1 MVAKSDVREVL
12 RYGPLTAA
20 LLLNMKLQDFEGEVP
35 LSFTNWTAKSRVEGL
50 MFGKMLAGANRCF
63 VQLDHTTQR
72 AHKKYPARMG
82 ISAAWDLN
90 ECLLLHLRFVF
101 MEASSYHFVLMEAAA
116 FCINNNARSCIPH
129 ALCKATTTSYVID
142 NEGEPIPDVAEQHMV
157 DCCIGNEAD
166 PKGRECTTSSFLKG
180 DRFLKNVGVYKTYKT
195 EDYGKYTS

>member
-1 MVAKSDVREVL
+1 MNFE
-12 RYGPLTAA
+12 A
-20 LLLNMKLQDFEGEVP
+20 LVSGSVMCC
-35 LSFTNWTAKSRVEGL
+35 SRTYIADLPFSGTVIIYQLDGQITC
-50 MFGKMLAGANRCF
+50 GGANVWEDVSRGESMFCSAGSYYP
-63 VQLDHTTQR
+63 TSTQEI
-72 AHKKYPARMG
+72 PCQNG

-116 FCINNNARSCIPH
+116 FCINSSCIPH
-129 ALCKATTTSYVID
+129 ALCKATTSYVID

-166 PKGRECTTSSFLKG
+166 PKGRECTTSSFPKG